1 MPLTEGLLSELRLS
15 LDESLLLL
23 TEEGLRLLVDG
34 LLLVEGSVASSMK
47 SSMSLILQV
56 LSQPGSYNSQ
66 RSAAL
71 AGGSGSGSLNR
82 PCLPGLPAMSEIDST
97 CPR

>member
-34 LLLVEGSVASSMK
+34 LLLVEGSVASRMK

-56 LSQPGSYNSQ
+56 LSQPLKKSTQ
-66 RSAAL
+66 RAGWLAA
-71 AGGSGSGSLNR
+71 AV
-82 PCLPGLPAMSEIDST
+82 
-97 CPR
+97 